1 MEYVLFFRIVFAHV
15 VISFVSNRIPYRH
28 LEKVRKHL
36 QVCEAEI
43 RFYERS
49 CHIKK
54 WKDLVPSA
62 GPFDKRNLKD
72 DSLEYLSVFILETV
86 RAEVAHVSCIIASMM
101 ILLSSPLGVSPEMA
115 LFFLI
120 INLPCIMIQRC
131 NRPRLERILRRKCGN
146 ITVPEFELRD
156 MELLRKKD

>member
-43 RFYERS
+43 RFYERN

-62 GPFDKRNLKD
+62 GPFDKRSLKD
-72 DSLEYLSVFILETV
+72 DSLEYLSVFIPYRDYGGLFRNRVGDADART
-86 RAEVAHVSCIIASMM
+86 RAK
-101 ILLSSPLGVSPEMA
+101 
-115 LFFLI
+115 
-120 INLPCIMIQRC
+120 
-131 NRPRLERILRRKCGN
+131 LRRS
-146 ITVPEFELRD
+146 
-156 MELLRKKD
+156 